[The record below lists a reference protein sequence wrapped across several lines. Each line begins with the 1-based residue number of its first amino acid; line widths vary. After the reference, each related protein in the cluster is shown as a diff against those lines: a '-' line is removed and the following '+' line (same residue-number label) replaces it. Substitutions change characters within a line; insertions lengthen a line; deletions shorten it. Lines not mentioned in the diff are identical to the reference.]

1 MRLEDLIGQEHAV
14 ALLRQAVA
22 RGRVPHAYLFDGP
35 RGVGKRAA
43 GRGLA
48 LALNCE
54 APPTAGG
61 SCGTCEACRR
71 ILAGLHP
78 DVVEFAPDGAQI
90 VMEQAQEIVTLA
102 QRPPHEARARTV
114 IVDEADRLNPNA
126 ANCLLKTLE
135 EPAPGT
141 HLVLVTAAPDR
152 MLPTIR
158 SRTQRIRFAKVPATT
173 LVTWAEQRG
182 MARGAAEAAA
192 LLADGSV
199 ERFLAL
205 AEGTSEDD
213 RRAAARILELGSVPP
228 RTRAGATGAGAP
240 KASRS
245 TSSPALSL
253 SPMLEL
259 AAELGD
265 RANKEAL
272 PTILALVARA
282 YRNALVRA
290 SGAAELAL
298 ELEAQQAP
306 QGDAEQPDGDGASL
320 RIADGS
326 SPEELARAI
335 EAVLEADTDLAG
347 NVNPVLVLERLL
359 LRLPRARAGIRA
371 ARELGR
377 IGS

>member
-35 RGVGKRAA
+35 PGVGKRAA

-48 LALNCE
+48 LALSCE
-54 APPTAGG
+54 AAPTPGAACGG
-61 SCGTCEACRR
+61 CEACRR

-78 DVVEFAPDGAQI
+78 DVVEIAPDGAQI
-90 VMEQAQEIVTLA
+90 VMEQAQAIVTLA

-158 SRTQRIRFAKVPATT
+158 SRTQRIRFGKIPAAT
-173 LVTWAEQRG
+173 LVAWAEQRG
-182 MARGAAEAAA
+182 IARNAAEAAA

-199 ERFLAL
+199 GRFLAL
-205 AEGTSEDD
+205 AEGTSAED
-213 RRAAARILELGSVPP
+213 RRAAARILELGSAPPLVP
-228 RTRAGATGAGAP
+228 TGERSAA
-240 KASRS
+240 KASRP
-245 TSSPALSL
+245 TLALS
-253 SPMLEL
+253 PILEL
-259 AAELGD
+259 AADLGD
-265 RANKEAL
+265 RANKDVL

-282 YRNALVRA
+282 YRNALMRA
-290 SGAAELAL
+290 SGADELAL
-298 ELEAQQAP
+298 ELELGSAD
-306 QGDAEQPDGDGASL
+306 GDSLRVADGASP
-320 RIADGS
+320 D
-326 SPEELARAI
+326 ELARAI

-359 LRLPRARAGIRA
+359 LRLPCARAGIRA
-371 ARELGR
+371 ARALGR
-377 IGS
+377 AGS